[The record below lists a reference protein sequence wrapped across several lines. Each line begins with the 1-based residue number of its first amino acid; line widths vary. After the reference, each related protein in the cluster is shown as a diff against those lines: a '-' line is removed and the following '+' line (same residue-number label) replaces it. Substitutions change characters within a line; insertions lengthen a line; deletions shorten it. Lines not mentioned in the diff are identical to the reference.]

1 MLLPGESPASS
12 LTVRCSELLRYAR
25 DPRLR
30 LFAIGIT
37 ILSYAVALGSFT
49 LSMDGELWAYE
60 PEPWQWLIR
69 GGRWSGGLLIYVFP
83 PLYYLPFLPRA
94 MFCGGLVIAALLLAG
109 CYARSRAEAFAFVAF
124 FVSCPIWLHIAEF
137 NGYCWVFAAG
147 LCLAAGSIALLH
159 LGGYRAAITAAIA
172 TTVATGIY
180 QSLLLLVVCGSLLSV
195 SLRLFGGDRSEPPSL
210 KGILDQLAPL
220 TMSWSIA
227 VLLYVGATALILA
240 LSHQSLWYVDSYMRL
255 TEFTSAAT
263 SSVAIDRTIRRLI
276 GLFIGTDPTF
286 LRWRWGIVSLLPA
299 WLGAFAAIIGTL
311 QASAERVRIKLL
323 AAILVLGSALG
334 AAAPVIVS
342 AGIVPIRSLV
352 ALPVLYAAGA
362 ASTVK
367 HNLLGK
373 VPQCVIFSFSLFINV
388 WISATLFNADAIA
401 RDRDRI
407 MAGQLAERIAAL
419 AGFERQQPRQLI
431 LVGQWTHEIGG
442 PAVRVEAFG
451 GSFFEF
457 DGGNPWRVE
466 HYLRLLGI
474 EGLRGALIT
483 HARDDIAEIE
493 NLPSWPA
500 IGSVAL
506 VRDKLVIKLGPLS
519 DPQRAVLVDIP
530 AEWRTFCR
538 GVDAARCEYDNRLQ
552 SGQRR

>member
-1 MLLPGESPASS
+1 MMLPGESPASS
-12 LTVRCSELLRYAR
+12 LSSRYSELLRYAR

-37 ILSYAVALGSFT
+37 ILSYTVALGSFT

-69 GGRWSGGLLIYVFP
+69 GGRWSGALLIYVFP

-94 MFCGGLVIAALLLAG
+94 MFCAGLVISALLLAG

-137 NGYCWVFAAG
+137 NAYCWVFAAG
-147 LCLAAGSIALLH
+147 LCLAAGSITLLH
-159 LGGYRAAITAAIA
+159 LGGYRTAITAAIA

-180 QSLLLLVVCGSLLSV
+180 QSLFLLVVCGSLLSV
-195 SLRLFGGDRSEPPSL
+195 SLRLFGPHREPPSR

-220 TMSWSIA
+220 ALSWSVA
-227 VLLYVGATALILA
+227 VLLYFGATGLILS
-240 LSHQSLWYVDSYMRL
+240 LRHQSLWYVDSYMRL
-255 TEFTSAAT
+255 TAFTSAAT
-263 SSVAIDRTIRRLI
+263 SSVAIDRTIRRLL
-276 GLFIGTDPTF
+276 GLFLGTDPTF

-299 WLGAFAAIIGTL
+299 WLGAFAAVVGAL
-311 QASAERVRIKLL
+311 QARAEGLRIKML
-323 AAILVLGSALG
+323 AAILVLGSALC

-367 HNLLGK
+367 HNWLGK
-373 VPQCVIFSFSLFINV
+373 VPQCVIFSFSLFINA

-419 AGFERQQPRQLI
+419 PGFQRDQPRQLI
-431 LVGQWTHEIGG
+431 LVGQWTHNIGG
-442 PAVRVEAFG
+442 PAVSVEAFG

-466 HYLRLLGI
+466 RYLRLLGI

-483 HARDDIAEIE
+483 HARDDMTEIE
-493 NLPSWPA
+493 SLPSWPA

-519 DPQRAVLVDIP
+519 DAQRAVLVDIP
-530 AEWRTFCR
+530 PEWRAFCR
-538 GVDAARCEYDNRLQ
+538 GVDAARCEYENRLQ
-552 SGQRR
+552 SGQR

>member
-1 MLLPGESPASS
+1 MVASAQSPASS
-12 LTVRCSELLRYAR
+12 VTVRYSDLLKYAR
-25 DPRLR
+25 DSRLR

-37 ILSYAVALGSFT
+37 ILSYAVALGNFT

-69 GGRWSGGLLIYVFP
+69 GGRWSGALLIYLFP

-94 MFCGGLVIAALLLAG
+94 MFCGGLVISALLLAG

-124 FVSCPIWLHIAEF
+124 FVSCPIWPHIAEF
-137 NGYCWVFAAG
+137 NAYVCVFAAG
-147 LCLAAGSIALLH
+147 LCLAAGSVALLH
-159 LGGYRAAITAAIA
+159 LGGYRAAIIAAVI

-180 QSLLLLVVCGSLLSV
+180 QSLLLLVICGSLLSV
-195 SLRLFGGDRSEPPSL
+195 SLRLFGAYRSEPPSL
-210 KGILDQLAPL
+210 KGIFDQLAPL
-220 TMSWSIA
+220 AMSWSVAI
-227 VLLYVGATALILA
+227 LLYFGATSLILS
-240 LSHQSLWYVDSYMRL
+240 LRHQSLWYVDSYIRL

-263 SSVAIDRTIRRLI
+263 SSVAIDRTLRRLI
-276 GLFIGTDPTF
+276 GLFTGTDPTF
-286 LRWRWGIVSLLPA
+286 LRWRWGSVSLLPA

-311 QASAERVRIKLL
+311 QTSVERLRVKLL
-323 AAILVLGSALG
+323 AAILVLGAALC

-367 HNLLGK
+367 HNWLGK
-373 VPQCVIFSFSLFINV
+373 APQWAILSCAIFINA

-401 RDRDRI
+401 RERDRI

-419 AGFERQQPRQLI
+419 PGVQRNQPRQLI
-431 LVGQWTHEIGG
+431 LVGQWTHNIGG
-442 PAVRVEAFG
+442 PAVRVEEFG

-466 HYLRLLGI
+466 RYLRLLGI

-483 HARDDIAEIE
+483 HARDDMAEIDR
-493 NLPSWPA
+493 LPSWPA

-506 VRDKLVIKLGPLS
+506 VRDKLVIKLGPLT
-519 DPQRAVLVDIP
+519 DPQRAVLVGIP
-530 AEWRTFCR
+530 PEWRAFCR
-538 GVDAARCEYDNRLQ
+538 GVPNCEYDNRLE
-552 SGQRR
+552 SGQR

>member
-1 MLLPGESPASS
+1 MMMLSAESPASS
-12 LTVRCSELLRYAR
+12 LTVRYSELLRYAR
-25 DPRLR
+25 DSRLR

-37 ILSYAVALGSFT
+37 ILSYSVALGSFS

-69 GGRWSGGLLIYVFP
+69 GGRWSGALFIYVFP
-83 PLYYLPFLPRA
+83 PLYYLPLLPRA
-94 MFCGGLVIAALLLAG
+94 IFCGGLVISALLLAG

-124 FVSCPIWLHIAEF
+124 FVSCPTWPHIAEF
-137 NGYCWVFAAG
+137 NAYVWVFAVG

-159 LGGYRAAITAAIA
+159 LGGYRSAIIAAVA

-180 QSLLLLVVCGSLLSV
+180 QSLLLLVICGSLLSASV
-195 SLRLFGGDRSEPPSL
+195 RLFDAYRSDPPSL
-210 KGILDQLAPL
+210 KGILDHLAPL
-220 TMSWSIA
+220 ATSWSVA
-227 VLLYVGATALILA
+227 MLLYVGATGLILS
-240 LSHQSLWYVDSYMRL
+240 LRHQSLWYVDSYIRL

-263 SSVAIDRTIRRLI
+263 SSVAIGRTIRRLI
-276 GLFIGTDPTF
+276 GLFTGTDPTF

-299 WLGAFAAIIGTL
+299 CLGAFAAIIGTL
-311 QASAERVRIKLL
+311 QTSVERLRIKLL
-323 AAILVLGSALG
+323 AAILVLGAALS

-352 ALPVLYAAGA
+352 ALPVLYALGA

-367 HNLLGK
+367 HKWFGK
-373 VPQCVIFSFSLFINV
+373 APQCVLFSCSVFINV
-388 WISATLFNADAIA
+388 WISATLFNADTIA

-419 AGFERQQPRQLI
+419 PGVQRDQPRQLI
-431 LVGQWTHEIGG
+431 LVGQWTHNIGG

-466 HYLRLLGI
+466 RYLRLLGI

-483 HARDDIAEIE
+483 HARDDMAEIE
-493 NLPSWPA
+493 SLPSWPA
-500 IGSVAL
+500 IGSVAV
-506 VRDKLVIKLGPLS
+506 VRDKLVIKLGPLTE
-519 DPQRAVLVDIP
+519 PQRAVLVGIP
-530 AEWRTFCR
+530 PEWRAFCR
-538 GVDAARCEYDNRLQ
+538 GVPRCEYDNRLQ
-552 SGQRR
+552 SGQR